1 MPDTIL
7 GIGDSLTNN
16 NNKCSYPH
24 GFNCIEPIHQST
36 PIKIE
41 WLLRAKHCA
50 RISIQMQIQIPAN
63 SDYIDDV
70 YQALLKNE

>member
-1 MPDTIL
+1 MI
-7 GIGDSLTNN
+7 
-16 NNKCSYPH
+16 
-24 GFNCIEPIHQST
+24 QST